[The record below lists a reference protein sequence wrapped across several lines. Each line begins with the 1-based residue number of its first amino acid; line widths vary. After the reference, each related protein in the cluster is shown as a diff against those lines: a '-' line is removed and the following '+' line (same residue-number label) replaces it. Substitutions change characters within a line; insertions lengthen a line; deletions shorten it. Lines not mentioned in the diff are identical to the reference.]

1 MNQIFTILLFFD
13 FLLQVSANKTSNK
26 TSKMA
31 RLCRVR
37 TTNQL
42 LSLLRPRSNSTR
54 RCSFRMERVHG
65 KHRCCLYSFGTRMG
79 WDDDD
84 SWISLVLDRRK
95 QSRLN
100 VSLISLWS
108 FVHAG
113 WVPSIHWGPST
124 IREVFLV
131 HVVQPTS
138 RQEALLQEARKTDE
152 SRRGTSV
159 QGGASGEWF
168 FNFPLFV
175 LSWYSVR
182 EIVSWRHAS
191 LDRYIFQRIK
201 LYISNLIIF
210 ESISNFRFS
219 SW

>member
-1 MNQIFTILLFFD
+1 MNRIFAVLLFFN
-13 FLLQVSANKTSNK
+13 FLFLYKFERIKLGIKLRKWRVYAEFERPISYY
-26 TSKMA
+26 
-31 RLCRVR
+31 LCRVLVR
-37 TTNQL
+37 IRFDGA
-42 LSLLRPRSNSTR
+42 LSVWSACTVNIGAVCIPLGL
-54 RCSFRMERVHG
+54 
-65 KHRCCLYSFGTRMG
+65 RMG
-79 WDDDD
+79 WGDDD

-159 QGGASGEWF
+159 QGGASGEWIF
-168 FNFPLFV
+168 HFPLFV
-175 LSWYSVR
+175 SSWYNGVAK
-182 EIVSWRHAS
+182 SWVDAMF
-191 LDRYIFQRIK
+191 D
-201 LYISNLIIF
+201 
-210 ESISNFRFS
+210 
-219 SW
+219 

>member
-1 MNQIFTILLFFD
+1 MQSSNDQSAIIFRVLVRIRFD
-13 FLLQVSANKTSNK
+13 GALSVWSACTVNIG
-26 TSKMA
+26 A
-31 RLCRVR
+31 VCIPLG
-37 TTNQL
+37 L
-42 LSLLRPRSNSTR
+42 
-54 RCSFRMERVHG
+54 
-65 KHRCCLYSFGTRMG
+65 RMG
-79 WDDDD
+79 WGDDD

-159 QGGASGEWF
+159 QGGASGEWIF
-168 FNFPLFV
+168 HFPLFV
-175 LSWYSVR
+175 SSWYNGR
-182 EIVSWRHAS
+182 EVVSRRHVW
-191 LDRYIFQRIK
+191 LDRRYIFQRIEF
-201 LYISNLIIF
+201 YISNPIII
-210 ESISNFRFS
+210 ES
-219 SW
+219 

>member
-1 MNQIFTILLFFD
+1 MYNYESNIYCCFVIFSFFIIQIST
-13 FLLQVSANKTSNK
+13 NK

-31 RLCRVR
+31 RLCRIR

-42 LSLLRPRSNSTR
+42 LSLSRPRSNSIR

-79 WDDDD
+79 WNDDD

-168 FNFPLFV
+168 FYFSVTCFTV
-175 LSWYSVR
+175 IETTFAKSWVDATR
-182 EIVSWRHAS
+182 HWIV
-191 LDRYIFQRIK
+191 DIFF
-201 LYISNLIIF
+201 N
-210 ESISNFRFS
+210 E
-219 SW
+219 